1 MGERTY
7 DKSVDLNGVK
17 YDKEAN
23 KYVPYQEGERL
34 SARVVEGDPDS
45 LRLDNKNEY
54 QSGFFMFSSILF
66 FILALLALVYFVR
79 ATLRKRNRA

>member
-54 QSGFFMFSSILF
+54 QSSFFIFSSILF
-66 FILALLALVYFVR
+66 LALALLSLAYFVR
-79 ATLRKRNRA
+79 ATLRRRRSA